1 MYFRHLSACLRTI
14 HVAALVAPLPI
25 HPDDL
30 DDWENE
36 IRYVHDNVVLQG
48 LSAAGGKPRRESLL
62 LLSLHARQ
70 AVRLIRDQLRLLLE
84 VVAHLR
90 RALPNL

>member
-1 MYFRHLSACLRTI
+1 MYVRHLSACLHTI
-14 HVAALVAPLPI
+14 YIAALVAPLPI

-30 DDWENE
+30 DDRENE